1 VNKGILIVVV
11 AILGAFAIWGFS
23 HYSGV
28 ALEMEIAAL
37 AGIED
42 PAERI
47 DAIVVYAVEHP
58 DLDVDLFAA
67 GAAVIAEAAH
77 ELGEIRAI
85 GYVDTVLRRQMPDGL
100 RSPLT
105 AELHDL
111 VVMRLYYGPDDELA
125 EKADAIAAHLLHAEG
140 IGGNALAVAASM
152 RSGITRGLVR
162 EWPVRVP
169 NPWLT
174 LALAE
179 RSHATGDEISR
190 WYRSVLGEAYA
201 SVIMVAGLRRGE
213 DVELAM
219 VDSLLAVAP
228 DSRHEY
234 FLHNQRFNQTL
245 GADDAAA
252 IESAQMM
259 AGLMDE
265 HGEAQTLNMVGYALA
280 EHELAPGLAVGICE
294 RALELAETARD
305 SAPILD
311 SVGWAHH
318 KAGNQVEAARAL
330 EKSLAIGRASPTYG
344 QTEVTHLLAVYDASG
359 DTEAAITLLA
369 SMIARSTDDS
379 TDARKELGDWLD
391 RDGRGKAALN
401 DVVMAHR
408 YSGVMNAPEF
418 ALVDEE
424 GEGLTLEDC
433 RGKVVFLNF
442 WGTG

>member
-1 VNKGILIVVV
+1 MNRGILIVVV
-11 AILGAFAIWGFS
+11 AILGALAIWGFS

-28 ALEMEIAAL
+28 ALEMEIVAL

-58 DLDVDLFAA
+58 DLDMDLFAA

-77 ELGEIRAI
+77 ELGESRAI

-111 VVMRLYYGPDDELA
+111 VMMRLYYGPDDKLA

-140 IGGNALAVAASM
+140 ISGNSLAVAASM
-152 RSGITRGLVR
+152 RSGITWGLVR

-169 NPWLT
+169 DPWLT

-179 RSHATGDEISR
+179 RSHATGDEIRR
-190 WYRSVLGEAYA
+190 WYRGVLGEAYGTI
-201 SVIMVAGLRRGE
+201 VTVAGLKRGE
-213 DVELAM
+213 DVQLAM
-219 VDSLLAVAP
+219 IDSPLAVAP
-228 DSRHEY
+228 DARHEY
-234 FLHNQRFNQTL
+234 FLHEQRFNRTL
-245 GADDAAA
+245 GVDDAAA
-252 IESAQMM
+252 TESAQMM

-265 HGEAQTLNMVGYALA
+265 HGEAHSLNMVGYALA
-280 EHELAPGLAVGICE
+280 ENDVAPGLAVSICE
-294 RALELAETARD
+294 RALELAQTARD

-344 QTEVTHLLAVYDASG
+344 QVEVSHLLAV
-359 DTEAAITLLA
+359 
-369 SMIARSTDDS
+369 
-379 TDARKELGDWLD
+379 
-391 RDGRGKAALN
+391 
-401 DVVMAHR
+401 
-408 YSGVMNAPEF
+408 
-418 ALVDEE
+418 
-424 GEGLTLEDC
+424 
-433 RGKVVFLNF
+433 
-442 WGTG
+442 